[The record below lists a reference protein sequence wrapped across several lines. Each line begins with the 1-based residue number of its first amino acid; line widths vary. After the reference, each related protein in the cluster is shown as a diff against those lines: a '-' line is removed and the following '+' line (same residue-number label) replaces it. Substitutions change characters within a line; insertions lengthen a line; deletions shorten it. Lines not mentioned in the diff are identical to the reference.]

1 MLVVCVLGSGC
12 EDLLPE
18 GINEQFGFSAL
29 IFVSRAPPPNAGSL
43 AAPDGYRPG
52 GNLFMLKPAAPGGR
66 VIRLTDLSEGDV
78 LGIDVAPD
86 GSSLLAA
93 IRRDPGDRFH
103 LYRLDLEEVERGG
116 DCFTE
121 EGDLGP
127 ACTRLTFG
135 PADDT
140 RPLYLPDGRYA
151 FVRSDPDGP
160 VDMSGRGRARV
171 LVAVEPDGS
180 GLVRLDMGP
189 GDALGAGVLDDGWLQ
204 LVRWTGRKG
213 QPVHLPFRADPT
225 GAASI
230 APDGPGLHDVP
241 LGPLF
246 FPEGADRLAACVPP
260 AGTWGA
266 GTICRRGD
274 GAWRLR

>member
-1 MLVVCVLGSGC
+1 MLGSGC
-12 EDLLPE
+12 ADLLPE

-43 AAPDGYRPG
+43 AAPDAYRPG

-86 GSSLLAA
+86 GNSLLAA
-93 IRRDPGDRFH
+93 IRHSPGDRFH
-103 LYRLDLEEVERGG
+103 LYRLDLEEAERGG

-121 EGDLGP
+121 AGDLGP
-127 ACTRLTFG
+127 ACTRLTCG

-151 FVRSDPDGP
+151 FGRSDPDGP

-171 LVAVEPDGS
+171 LVAVALVKDLGDGVAVGDEPIEG
-180 GLVRLDMGP
+180 VFIA
-189 GDALGAGVLDDGWLQ
+189 GDPIV
-204 LVRWTGRKG
+204 
-213 QPVHLPFRADPT
+213 
-225 GAASI
+225 
-230 APDGPGLHDVP
+230 GLHR
-241 LGPLF
+241 
-246 FPEGADRLAACVPP
+246 A
-260 AGTWGA
+260 
-266 GTICRRGD
+266 
-274 GAWRLR
+274 